1 MNMRTVHDSRPG
13 NVCDPYDGRG
23 HTGLIDKMI
32 GNAFDVVRY
41 VAEHLNVIRYVA
53 ANMEDIYQVATN
65 LKRSVL
71 IYNTTGEA
79 NTTKSVALPEGVT
92 QAMVVASSVLV
103 QDANG
108 DLFGSD
114 SGYFTATIQSGA
126 LRVFLKPGA
135 PANLENAVIR
145 WFLTYGAA

>member
-32 GNAFDVVRY
+32 GNAYDVVKY
-41 VAEHLNVIRYVA
+41 VARHLDVIRYVA
-53 ANMEDIYQVATN
+53 TNMENIYVVATN

-71 IYNTTGEA
+71 VISETGLA

-92 QAMVVASSVLV
+92 PAMVVASSVLV

-114 SGYFTATIQSGA
+114 SGYFTASIQSGA
-126 LRVFLKPGA
+126 LRLFLKPDA

-145 WFLTYGAA
+145 WFLTYGVA